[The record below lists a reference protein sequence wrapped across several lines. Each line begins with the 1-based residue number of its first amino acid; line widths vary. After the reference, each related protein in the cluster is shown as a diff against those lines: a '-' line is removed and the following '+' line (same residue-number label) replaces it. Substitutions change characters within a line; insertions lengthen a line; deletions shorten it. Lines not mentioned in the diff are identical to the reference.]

1 MERSVEI
8 NKLKGIRGINPQLFS
23 LWVAMGSMIMFFGAF
38 TSAYIVKQAA
48 GNWLEFSIPT
58 YFYWSTAAILISSY
72 TLSKANKEFVA
83 EKENSYKGYLIVSLL
98 LGIVFIILQYLG
110 WTHLFNNGI
119 DFRLNVSGSFFYLI
133 TGAHAAH
140 VLGGI
145 AAIIVAIL
153 HAFTLKFK
161 VTDRRINRLKLT
173 THYWHF
179 VDALWIYLLLFL
191 LIIK

>member
-1 MERSVEI
+1 MEGSI
-8 NKLKGIRGINPQLFS
+8 QMNKLKGIRSINPQLFS
-23 LWVAMGSMIMFFGAF
+23 LWIAMASIVMLFGAF

-48 GNWLEFSIPT
+48 GNWLEFSIPSH
-58 YFYWSTAAILISSY
+58 FYISTAAILLSSFS
-72 TLSKANKEFVA
+72 LSRANKFFKEEHESAYKAMLWITLILGVAFV
-83 EKENSYKGYLIVSLL
+83 V
-98 LGIVFIILQYLG
+98 LQYFG
-110 WTHLFNNGI
+110 WMTLFNNGV

-145 AAIIVAIL
+145 AALIVAIL
-153 HAFTLKFK
+153 HASTLQFK
-161 VTDRRINRLKLT
+161 VTEKRINRLKLT